1 MTLSQFIA
9 RLQKL
14 HREEGDVH
22 VVIDR
27 DGRSSL
33 ELAEPRI
40 AQVVDNGTLI
50 WRDARNSDDDGIIE
64 KVIEIV

>member
-1 MTLSQFIA
+1 MLSKFIE

-14 HREEGDVH
+14 HREEGDGQ

-27 DGRSSL
+27 AGRDML
-33 ELAEPRI
+33 EPAEPQI

-50 WRDARNSDDDGIIE
+50 WRDARNNDSDDVIE
-64 KVIEIV
+64 KVFEIV